1 MWTILCCAA
10 ALGVFLQTTSGQ
22 KWDIKKMEECS
33 CANDVIEA
41 FLESVAKSDAESFNG
56 QKLRLTLW
64 QSTNDKCTAHVLDKS
79 PKPGRI
85 EISMLYHAS
94 VHNEEQEEGE
104 VQQQELSDNGQEQ
117 GGAGLG
123 QEQEGDDIGQ
133 EQEGDDIGQQ
143 QASEDT
149 EPQEEVDMEQG
160 QTEEYIE
167 LQQVDMVEEQT
178 DGDIDPQQ
186 EVDMGQEQTDGDIDP
201 QQEVD
206 MGQEQVAE
214 QLLDNLVMEQMKQS
228 MATGQ
233 LQQNPDLGQQQEGAG
248 AAQEQP
254 NQSNDSHSE
263 TGGEKKDY
271 KAQYT
276 FILDVNTGKLS
287 DSADS
292 ATRTQRRR
300 RELMPFDSVSIKME
314 LNVEEPASA
323 DGTTSDRIRPL
334 LRKGLA
340 DYWLKMTNCLLDVK
354 E

>member
-1 MWTILCCAA
+1 
-10 ALGVFLQTTSGQ
+10 
-22 KWDIKKMEECS
+22 S

-186 EVDMGQEQTDGDIDP
+186 EVDMGQEQ
-201 QQEVD
+201 
-206 MGQEQVAE
+206 VAE

-292 ATRTQRRR
+292 ATR
-300 RELMPFDSVSIKME
+300 
-314 LNVEEPASA
+314 
-323 DGTTSDRIRPL
+323 
-334 LRKGLA
+334 
-340 DYWLKMTNCLLDVK
+340 
-354 E
+354 